1 MRVCGTKTE
10 EQPATKVVTPQS
22 LVTEEEVKAALRLDK
37 GSDALLK
44 SWSMVDFTKKGDN
57 YACVVSSVHVQY
69 SLNQENM
76 EVVYIAKL
84 NPCRHVKDLE
94 KMTSVIFRKE
104 SEFYLNLVPEL
115 NSVLTEVGQKALR
128 FPKCFHG
135 CMDKNK
141 EVILLEDL
149 RPQGYQMFDR
159 RRGLDVAHI
168 TLILKELGR
177 LHASSRLL
185 QAKTPDLD
193 LAETHDFLV
202 PDIFADESMGY
213 RDVFHRQLDQSIEVL
228 ERFGGYERSVAWVKS
243 LKLEFVKLMKKHLG
257 RSKYNVVCHGDCWNN
272 NVLFRYNDDG
282 EPVEVMLLDLQ
293 INRLSSPAT
302 DLIYLMY
309 TSLNGKVRIPNLNIF
324 LDTYYDTFNTVM
336 EAAGMDMIFTR
347 SELLEEFWSMNGLGA
362 IYAMAVVPF
371 VLLEPEDTPD
381 FNKAENMEELLLEVK
396 EKTLEAID
404 KNPLMK
410 QKFLSVFDEMMD
422 LGLIP

>member
-1 MRVCGTKTE
+1 MSKPAE
-10 EQPATKVVTPQS
+10 EQLATKVVTPQS

-57 YACVVSSVHVQY
+57 YACVVSSVQVQY

-84 NPCRHVKDLE
+84 NPCRHVKEFDG
-94 KMTSVIFRKE
+94 MTVVLFRKE
-104 SEFYLNLVPEL
+104 SEFYSNLVPEL
-115 NSVLTEVGQKALR
+115 NSVLTEVGQKSLR

-135 CMDKNK
+135 CLDKNK

-149 RPQGYQMFDR
+149 RPHGYKMFDR

-185 QAKTPDLD
+185 QAKTPDQD
-193 LAETHDFLV
+193 LTVTHDFLV
-202 PDIFADESMGY
+202 PDVMADESFGL
-213 RDVFHRQLDQSIEVL
+213 RDVFDRQLDQGIELL
-228 ERFGGYERSVAWVKS
+228 ERFGGYERSIAWVKS
-243 LKLEFVKLMKKHLG
+243 LKLELAKLMTKHLG

-293 INRLSSPAT
+293 INRFSSPAT

-309 TSLNGKVRIPNLNIF
+309 TSLNGEVRIPNVNTF
-324 LDTYYDTFNTVM
+324 LDIYYDTFNTVM

-347 SELLEEFWSMNGLGA
+347 SELLKEFRSMSVLGA
-362 IYAMAVVPF
+362 IYAMMVVPF
-371 VLLEPEDTPD
+371 MLLEPEDTPD
-381 FNKAENMEELLLEVK
+381 MDKAENMEELLLEVK
-396 EKTLEAID
+396 QKTMAALD
-404 KNPLMK
+404 NNPLIK
-410 QKFLSVFDEMMD
+410 PRFLSVFDEMMNI
-422 LGLIP
+422 GIIP

>member
-1 MRVCGTKTE
+1 MSLRLKDE

-37 GSDALLK
+37 GSDDLLK

-57 YACVVSSVHVQY
+57 YACVVSSVQVQY

-84 NPCRHVKDLE
+84 NPCRHVKE
-94 KMTSVIFRKE
+94 YEEMTYAIFRKE

-115 NSVLTEVGQKALR
+115 NSVLTEVGQEALR

-141 EVILLEDL
+141 EIILLEDL

-193 LAETHDFLV
+193 LAVTHDFLV
-202 PDIFADESMGY
+202 PDIFADE
-213 RDVFHRQLDQSIEVL
+213 R
-228 ERFGGYERSVAWVKS
+228 
-243 LKLEFVKLMKKHLG
+243 

-309 TSLNGKVRIPNLNIF
+309 TSLNGEVRIPNLNTF

-347 SELLEEFWSMNGLGA
+347 SELLKEFRSMNVLGA

-371 VLLEPEDTPD
+371 VLCEPEDTPD
-381 FNKAENMEELLLEVK
+381 MDKAENIDEILMEVK
-396 EKTLEAID
+396 EKTLVALN
-404 KNPLMK
+404 KYPLMK
-410 QKFLSVFDEMMD
+410 PRFLSIFDEMMD

>member
-1 MRVCGTKTE
+1 
-10 EQPATKVVTPQS
+10 
-22 LVTEEEVKAALRLDK
+22 
-37 GSDALLK
+37 
-44 SWSMVDFTKKGDN
+44 
-57 YACVVSSVHVQY
+57 
-69 SLNQENM
+69 
-76 EVVYIAKL
+76 
-84 NPCRHVKDLE
+84 
-94 KMTSVIFRKE
+94 
-104 SEFYLNLVPEL
+104 
-115 NSVLTEVGQKALR
+115 
-128 FPKCFHG
+128 
-135 CMDKNK
+135 MDKTK

-185 QAKTPDLD
+185 QAKTPDQD
-193 LAETHDFLV
+193 LSVTHDFLV
-202 PDIFADESMGY
+202 PDIVADESMGY
-213 RDVFHRQLDQSIEVL
+213 RDVFDRQLDQSIELL
-228 ERFGGYERSVAWVKS
+228 ERFGGYERSIAWVKS

-257 RSKYNVVCHGDCWNN
+257 RSKYNGVCHGDCWNN

-293 INRLSSPAT
+293 INRLSSPVT

-309 TSLNGKVRIPNLNIF
+309 TSLNGEVRIPNLNTF

-336 EAAGMDMIFTR
+336 ETAGMDMIFTR
-347 SELLEEFWSMNGLGA
+347 SELLKEFWSMNGLGA
-362 IYAMAVVPF
+362 IYAMIVVPF
-371 VLLEPEDTPD
+371 MLLEPEDTPD
-381 FNKAENMEELLLEVK
+381 FNKAENMEEILLEVK